1 MKHQKVTA
9 PKSSLD
15 GLWVLLIDELTGD
28 NQAETPEPEQDGRVP
43 IMARAGNEQTYLL
56 GFKNMSNARKFI
68 ERSALERAEPR
79 MVVRGNKDHLLEIAQ
94 ENGAVGVL
102 VDYDPA
108 TQQYS
113 SAASLF

>member
-1 MKHQKVTA
+1 MKHHKVVNA

-15 GLWVLLIDELTGD
+15 GLWVLLVDEQTGD
-28 NQAETPEPEQDGRVP
+28 SQETPVPELDGRVP

-56 GFKNMSNARKFI
+56 GFKNVVNARKFI
-68 ERSALERAEPR
+68 ECSALERAEPR
-79 MVVRGNKDHLLEIAQ
+79 MVVKGNKDELLEIAQ

-102 VDYDPA
+102 VDYDPS

-113 SAASLF
+113 AAAALS